1 MDKQMSIFDPTPK
14 PKPISKLNSLPLHEQ
29 PEYRYREN
37 PNACNLV
44 ELISVILGDQHQIE
58 DAEKLIGQFGSIQN
72 IDHASVYELENVL
85 GLNQEKALRLKA
97 ALTMGR
103 RLLQPEPNQRQK
115 VTGVADVANI
125 LGPMLVNQVQE
136 YIYVLLL
143 DTRLSVVK
151 TVEVYHGSADTISV
165 RIAELLMPAI
175 KVNATNLIMAHNHP
189 SGTELPSGEDINLTR
204 DLVKAGRLMSIEI
217 LDHIVFG
224 SMSHVYSMKEKNPDV
239 FISH

>member
-1 MDKQMSIFDPTPK
+1 MEKQMSIFDPLPMSE
-14 PKPISKLNSLPLHEQ
+14 PIPKLNSLPLYEQ
-29 PEYRYREN
+29 PAQRYLAS
-37 PNACNLV
+37 PDACNLV
-44 ELISVILGDQHQIE
+44 ELISVILGDQNQIE
-58 DAEKLIGQFGSIQN
+58 IAEKLLSQFGSVQN
-72 IDHASVYELENVL
+72 IDHASICELENGF

-115 VTGVADVANI
+115 VTGVTDVANI

-189 SGTELPSGEDINLTR
+189 SGNEQPSGEDLSLTR
-204 DLVKAGRLMSIEI
+204 ELVKAGKLMSIDV

-224 SMSHVYSMKEKNPDV
+224 SMSHVYSMKEKNPEV
-239 FISH
+239 FTSR